1 MKKNPVAFLGV
12 MLLVIQFISAQEIP
26 ENNISSKQNKII
38 HLESGINLS
47 LPVHIMM
54 YRTHRLAIGIN
65 TRAWKNITPKF
76 ELGLKFDYDYRF
88 IKNNSDILIT
98 PESTLEER
106 ASHSNFSIFCIK
118 PNVQFNLNSNW
129 YWGAE
134 TGLGYALSDEDSKI
148 GLGFVNEYARNQ
160 QFGLCSGLY
169 LGKHFVI
176 GNKKK
181 KLGLSLD
188 FTQFLARWHA
198 ENSLGL
204 KLNYHFIN

>member
-1 MKKNPVAFLGV
+1 MKKIPPGFLGV

-26 ENNISSKQNKII
+26 ENNTISSKQDKIV
-38 HLESGINLS
+38 HLESGINFS

-65 TRAWKNITPKF
+65 ARAWKNITPKF

-88 IKNNSDILIT
+88 IKNNSPTLT
-98 PESTLEER
+98 PEMTLEER
-106 ASHSNFSIFCIK
+106 ASHSNFSLFCIK
-118 PNVQFNLNSNW
+118 PNVQFNLNSYW

-134 TGLGYALSDEDSKI
+134 SGLGYALSDADSKI
-148 GLGFVNEYARNQ
+148 GLGFVHEYGENQ

-169 LGKHFVI
+169 LGKYFNI
-176 GNKKK
+176 GTPKNE
-181 KLGLSLD
+181 LGLSLD

-198 ENSLGL
+198 ENSLAL
-204 KLNYHFIN
+204 KLKYRFL